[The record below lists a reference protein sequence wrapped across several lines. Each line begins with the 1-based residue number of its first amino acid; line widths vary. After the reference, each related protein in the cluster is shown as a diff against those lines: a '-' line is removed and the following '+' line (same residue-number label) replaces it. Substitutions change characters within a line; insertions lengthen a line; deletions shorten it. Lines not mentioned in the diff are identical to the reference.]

1 MTAASTAATSR
12 SRDEVVD
19 GARRGRVPVQSQ
31 GGIAGFQHRRIGAG
45 VLHHDDRAEQ
55 PPAGHHALG
64 CADQFDPV
72 LRIGR
77 VLAVDAELPRAV
89 LARDFTDGGVDSRAA
104 EGIRQHLPE
113 EGESTFGAGD
123 GVGMRFHVIDDQRSL
138 VVSRGPAAGLADQG
152 LKTELPAG
160 LGRCLKAGEVRVPL
174 AEGHCGRRAVQPQ
187 RRADPAGLGHS
198 QQLNAEFQVPA
209 APSDSSCRTMV
220 SVAGAPAACCI
231 LLSSLM
237 VILQFLVVAAAFAVI
252 DAIWLKTM
260 NPFYRGQIGELL
272 ADRPNL
278 GYAVVFYVIYIAGI
292 VFFALRPALD
302 GGSWLSAVGYGAA
315 LGAFAYATY
324 DLTNAA
330 TLKTWPLQLIV
341 VDILWG
347 AALTAL
353 ATLAGWLVFHRN

>member
-1 MTAASTAATSR
+1 
-12 SRDEVVD
+12 
-19 GARRGRVPVQSQ
+19 
-31 GGIAGFQHRRIGAG
+31 
-45 VLHHDDRAEQ
+45 
-55 PPAGHHALG
+55 
-64 CADQFDPV
+64 
-72 LRIGR
+72 
-77 VLAVDAELPRAV
+77 
-89 LARDFTDGGVDSRAA
+89 
-104 EGIRQHLPE
+104 
-113 EGESTFGAGD
+113 
-123 GVGMRFHVIDDQRSL
+123 
-138 VVSRGPAAGLADQG
+138 
-152 LKTELPAG
+152 
-160 LGRCLKAGEVRVPL
+160 
-174 AEGHCGRRAVQPQ
+174 
-187 RRADPAGLGHS
+187 
-198 QQLNAEFQVPA
+198 
-209 APSDSSCRTMV
+209 
-220 SVAGAPAACCI
+220 
-231 LLSSLM
+231 M
-237 VILQFLVVAAAFAVI
+237 VILQFLVVAAAFAIV

-353 ATLAGWLVFHRN
+353 ATLAGWLVFHSN

>member
-1 MTAASTAATSR
+1 
-12 SRDEVVD
+12 
-19 GARRGRVPVQSQ
+19 
-31 GGIAGFQHRRIGAG
+31 
-45 VLHHDDRAEQ
+45 
-55 PPAGHHALG
+55 
-64 CADQFDPV
+64 
-72 LRIGR
+72 
-77 VLAVDAELPRAV
+77 
-89 LARDFTDGGVDSRAA
+89 
-104 EGIRQHLPE
+104 
-113 EGESTFGAGD
+113 
-123 GVGMRFHVIDDQRSL
+123 
-138 VVSRGPAAGLADQG
+138 
-152 LKTELPAG
+152 
-160 LGRCLKAGEVRVPL
+160 
-174 AEGHCGRRAVQPQ
+174 
-187 RRADPAGLGHS
+187 
-198 QQLNAEFQVPA
+198 
-209 APSDSSCRTMV
+209 
-220 SVAGAPAACCI
+220 
-231 LLSSLM
+231 M

-292 VFFALRPALD
+292 VFFALRPALA

-330 TLKTWPLQLIV
+330 TLKTWPLQLII

>member
-1 MTAASTAATSR
+1 
-12 SRDEVVD
+12 
-19 GARRGRVPVQSQ
+19 
-31 GGIAGFQHRRIGAG
+31 
-45 VLHHDDRAEQ
+45 
-55 PPAGHHALG
+55 
-64 CADQFDPV
+64 
-72 LRIGR
+72 
-77 VLAVDAELPRAV
+77 
-89 LARDFTDGGVDSRAA
+89 
-104 EGIRQHLPE
+104 
-113 EGESTFGAGD
+113 
-123 GVGMRFHVIDDQRSL
+123 
-138 VVSRGPAAGLADQG
+138 
-152 LKTELPAG
+152 
-160 LGRCLKAGEVRVPL
+160 
-174 AEGHCGRRAVQPQ
+174 
-187 RRADPAGLGHS
+187 
-198 QQLNAEFQVPA
+198 
-209 APSDSSCRTMV
+209 
-220 SVAGAPAACCI
+220 
-231 LLSSLM
+231 M

-347 AALTAL
+347 AVLTAL
-353 ATLAGWLVFHRN
+353 ATLAGWLVFHGN